1 MNSFRTFSLRPLL
14 PLLVLGGVLSGCN
27 PLYVAK
33 AGWSQASILASRV
46 PFERIIVDPE
56 TDEATR
62 GKLLL
67 VLEARAFA
75 KESLGFQNMGAA
87 YTSLAEL
94 RTDTLALV
102 LSAAYPDRLAF
113 RTWWF
118 PITGHVPYRA
128 YFSTRSG
135 EAARDRLSAQ
145 GFDTDLRPT
154 AAFSTLGWFAD
165 PLYSSLLRLDPVALV
180 ETVLHELAHN
190 HLFLPSQ
197 GRFNESFAT
206 WAGLAGSVAFFCTRP
221 GGGPDTVWCQRA
233 QDRHADA
240 RVVSRYLMEL
250 EASIRTLYESGDPE
264 APALRFARYA
274 EAREHFLEEVEPQ
287 LRASRYPAL
296 SQRPLNNATLL
307 ARALYYHELEGFDRL
322 LDAEGGDLTA
332 TLIRLRR
339 EAPGK
344 ADPFALLPPA
354 GEPRP

>member
-1 MNSFRTFSLRPLL
+1 MNTCRTSFFLPLL
-14 PLLVLGGVLSGCN
+14 LLLVLGGLVSGCN
-27 PLYVAK
+27 PAYVAR

-46 PFERIIVDPE
+46 PFEQIIVDPD

-67 VLEARAFA
+67 VLEARTFA
-75 KESLGFQNMGAA
+75 RDNLGFQNMGEA

-102 LSAAYPDRLAF
+102 LSAVYPDRLAF
-113 RTWWF
+113 RSWWF

-135 EAARDRLSAQ
+135 EAARDRLEAQ

-190 HLFLPSQ
+190 HLFIPSQ
-197 GRFNESFAT
+197 GKFNESFAT

-221 GGGPDTVWCQRA
+221 GGGPDTVWCHRA
-233 QDRHADA
+233 RDRQTDA
-240 RVVSRYLMEL
+240 RLVSRYLMEL
-250 EASIRTLYESGDPE
+250 EGSIRALYESGDPE

-274 EAREHFLEEVEPQ
+274 EAQEHFLQAVEPQ

-322 LDAEGGDLTA
+322 LDAEGGDLAA
-332 TLIRLRR
+332 TLARLRK
-339 EAPGK
+339 EAPETP
-344 ADPFALLPPA
+344 DPFTLLPPA
-354 GEPRP
+354 REPRP